1 MLEMAFLLVF
11 LLIALIISYLVSN
24 RDILAPDV
32 LFIAGFVLAV
42 IAALMNVKEW
52 AINLSVTTIMI
63 IIVGILSFMI
73 SGYIFRILHPDKN
86 SGKIRSEQLK
96 EIKIP
101 IWKNFIVISI
111 GIITIVLYNKEIVRL
126 AQYADPYWEKLGAMV
141 AYKQAISY
149 GSVSVNSVINQMTK
163 IVYSFGYIYMYI
175 FMNNMF
181 AADKN
186 RKIRKNIQYVIPV
199 VIFSIMSI
207 YKGNRSDIIG
217 LVVMMIFLYYMFL
230 HKQIGWSKHISGKML
245 KKVLIVFCIAMV
257 VFYYMKD
264 YVGRVSSLNFLA
276 YITQYIG
283 GSIELLDLYVKNSG
297 IKHVTI
303 PFSESLT
310 GLIIGLKKIGL
321 TSAILK
327 KQLEFRYTPTGIYL
341 GNVYTAFRRYYNDI
355 GWIGVIMF
363 PAILSWFMNKFYQ
376 KVKKYEGY
384 SINTIFKTIVYAS
397 LIYVI
402 PFQAMEDSFFINK
415 ITIGYLIELL
425 LLFICVLFIFKKI
438 RFRR

>member
-126 AQYADPYWEKLGAMV
+126 AQYADPYWQKLGAMV

-217 LVVMMIFLYYMFL
+217 LVVMMIFLYYIFL
-230 HKQIGWSKHISGKML
+230 HKHIGW
-245 KKVLIVFCIAMV
+245 
-257 VFYYMKD
+257 
-264 YVGRVSSLNFLA
+264 
-276 YITQYIG
+276 
-283 GSIELLDLYVKNSG
+283 
-297 IKHVTI
+297 
-303 PFSESLT
+303 
-310 GLIIGLKKIGL
+310 
-321 TSAILK
+321 
-327 KQLEFRYTPTGIYL
+327 
-341 GNVYTAFRRYYNDI
+341 
-355 GWIGVIMF
+355 
-363 PAILSWFMNKFYQ
+363 
-376 KVKKYEGY
+376 
-384 SINTIFKTIVYAS
+384 
-397 LIYVI
+397 
-402 PFQAMEDSFFINK
+402 
-415 ITIGYLIELL
+415 
-425 LLFICVLFIFKKI
+425 
-438 RFRR
+438 

>member
-126 AQYADPYWEKLGAMV
+126 AQYADP
-141 AYKQAISY
+141 
-149 GSVSVNSVINQMTK
+149 VINQMTK

-341 GNVYTAFRRYYNDI
+341 GNVYTAFRRYYNDV

>member
-1 MLEMAFLLVF
+1 
-11 LLIALIISYLVSN
+11 
-24 RDILAPDV
+24 
-32 LFIAGFVLAV
+32 
-42 IAALMNVKEW
+42 
-52 AINLSVTTIMI
+52 
-63 IIVGILSFMI
+63 
-73 SGYIFRILHPDKN
+73 
-86 SGKIRSEQLK
+86 
-96 EIKIP
+96 
-101 IWKNFIVISI
+101 
-111 GIITIVLYNKEIVRL
+111 
-126 AQYADPYWEKLGAMV
+126 
-141 AYKQAISY
+141 
-149 GSVSVNSVINQMTK
+149 
-163 IVYSFGYIYMYI
+163 
-175 FMNNMF
+175 MNNMF

-341 GNVYTAFRRYYNDI
+341 GNVYTAFRRYYNDV